1 MGIANFG
8 EAQRAGY
15 LKLMALKATYRKT
28 GESPVK
34 CKKKKKSFIKRPQ
47 FWKLVKTVLWYLT
60 LEVNV
65 LFPKNIWLYLHVM
78 PLNSLLEDNKS
89 WL

>member
-34 CKKKKKSFIKRPQ
+34 CKKKKKK
-47 FWKLVKTVLWYLT
+47 V
-60 LEVNV
+60 
-65 LFPKNIWLYLHVM
+65 
-78 PLNSLLEDNKS
+78 SLRGHNFENL
-89 WL
+89 

>member
-34 CKKKKKSFIKRPQ
+34 CKKKKK
-47 FWKLVKTVLWYLT
+47 V
-60 LEVNV
+60 
-65 LFPKNIWLYLHVM
+65 
-78 PLNSLLEDNKS
+78 SLRGHNFENL
-89 WL
+89 

>member
-34 CKKKKKSFIKRPQ
+34 KIFKKSFIKRPQ

-78 PLNSLLEDNKS
+78 PFLEDNKS

>member
-15 LKLMALKATYRKT
+15 LKLMALKATHRKT

-34 CKKKKKSFIKRPQ
+34 KCLKKSFIKRPQ